1 MVCAHTTLLRI
12 IVVSAG
18 TCELGF
24 KLGVLYQSAPG
35 KGQARAEAGDDM
47 SEGLAGPSPER

>member
-18 TCELGF
+18 TCELGL